1 MFSKNKGVVLITTL
15 FVILLLS
22 AISVNFGNKY
32 LIALKRDQY
41 AEFQIKSLNIFR
53 NSEIYSIDIIE
64 KELRYNLNKV
74 SRNNPIL
81 LNPFELNFDTSKIK
95 IKIEDASS
103 CFNINSLVLYKDNK
117 FFDNQKSIEA
127 FKRILLIYEINDR
140 DIDEA
145 IDQILDWIDHDSDPR
160 ISGLEDYYY
169 SGPLHQPQ
177 EFTSKRLFVKIDELK
192 NIPAIRN
199 IDWNIFKNNF
209 CALPHSGNISFNINT
224 LGKDDALLLYAVLPN
239 IDLQEAEFIVSNIP
253 DEGYTDMQSFFED
266 FSDINFNKRY
276 ADLSFTSNIF
286 EIKTTFELN
295 DLKSSSESKIIFNSN
310 KNGYIF
316 SRFYNGI

>member
-103 CFNINSLVLYKDNK
+103 CFNINSLVLY
-117 FFDNQKSIEA
+117 
-127 FKRILLIYEINDR
+127 
-140 DIDEA
+140 
-145 IDQILDWIDHDSDPR
+145 
-160 ISGLEDYYY
+160 ISVD
-169 SGPLHQPQ
+169 
-177 EFTSKRLFVKIDELK
+177 V
-192 NIPAIRN
+192 
-199 IDWNIFKNNF
+199 
-209 CALPHSGNISFNINT
+209 
-224 LGKDDALLLYAVLPN
+224 LLLDPAVSQFVIL
-239 IDLQEAEFIVSNIP
+239 IGLSL
-253 DEGYTDMQSFFED
+253 
-266 FSDINFNKRY
+266 INFFFIR
-276 ADLSFTSNIF
+276 
-286 EIKTTFELN
+286 
-295 DLKSSSESKIIFNSN
+295 KIY
-310 KNGYIF
+310 KL
-316 SRFYNGI
+316 